1 MEISLKYFEATI
13 CVVFL
18 NNQISKNSEKLILV
32 VTNNYRGICCFIHSR
47 SEIRSVFPDM
57 FKNFDNIWHNG
68 LSLEPAA
75 SITRNVLRVIKDL
88 HDAHN

>member
-18 NNQISKNSEKLILV
+18 NNQITKNSEKLILV
-32 VTNNYRGICCFIHSR
+32 LTNNYRGICCFIYSG

-75 SITRNVLRVIKDL
+75 SITRSVLRVIKDL